1 MPGVRALGKAMSS
14 SELPRIPKSFRSIS
28 SYTVVVVYKGQFWA
42 HKGRGYKGRLREF
55 CQT

>member
-1 MPGVRALGKAMSS
+1 MPGVSALGKAMSS

-42 HKGRGYKGRLREF
+42 YKGRGYKGRLREI
-55 CQT
+55 